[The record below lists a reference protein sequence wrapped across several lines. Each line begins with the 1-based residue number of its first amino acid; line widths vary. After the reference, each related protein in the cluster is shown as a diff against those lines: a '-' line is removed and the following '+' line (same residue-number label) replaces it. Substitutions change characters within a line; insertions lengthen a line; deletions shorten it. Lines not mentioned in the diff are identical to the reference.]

1 VEYNIDMEEEI
12 GVASRPSRQSKGWL
26 VIFADMVA
34 LVLTFFVL
42 LFSMSSVK
50 VDKWKNAID
59 ALSQSLNPTRIEVV
73 ATPTARHNIAS
84 VFLKRAINLDY
95 LTSVLE
101 ETVSADA
108 ALAETKIV
116 RMEDF
121 MIVMLPGDLLFAPG
135 RAVLSDKA
143 HQALF
148 SLGGV
153 LRNVDNE
160 VMVNGHSDPVRPA
173 SGKKNTNWDLSLS
186 RAVVV
191 ANALRQAGYTQEI
204 VASGYADARYRE
216 LPDLPERERRVLGR
230 RVDILIMPTVAG
242 DR

>member
-1 VEYNIDMEEEI
+1 MRLRRPLPAVQGDTLHIVGVGDNRI
-12 GVASRPSRQSKGWL
+12 GK
-26 VIFADMVA
+26 
-34 LVLTFFVL
+34 
-42 LFSMSSVK
+42 
-50 VDKWKNAID
+50 
-59 ALSQSLNPTRIEVV
+59 
-73 ATPTARHNIAS
+73 
-84 VFLKRAINLDY
+84 
-95 LTSVLE
+95 

-108 ALAETKIV
+108 ALAETKVV

-143 HQALF
+143 RQTLF

-153 LRNVDNE
+153 LRNIDNE
-160 VMVNGHSDPVRPA
+160 VVVNGHSDSIRPM
-173 SGKKNTNWDLSLS
+173 GGEYDTNWDLSLS
-186 RAVVV
+186 RAAVV

-204 VASGYADARYRE
+204 VASGFADTRYAE
-216 LPDLPERERRVLGR
+216 LPDLPEAERAALGR

>member
-1 VEYNIDMEEEI
+1 MDMEDEI
-12 GVASRPSRQSKGWL
+12 GVASQAPQQSKAWL
-26 VIFADMVA
+26 VIFTDMVS
-34 LVLTFFVL
+34 LVLAFFVL

-50 VDKWKNAID
+50 VDEWKNMID

-84 VFLKRAINLDY
+84 IFLKRAINLDY

-143 HQALF
+143 RQALF

-160 VMVNGHSDPVRPA
+160 VMVNGYSDPVRPA
-173 SGKKNTNWDLSLS
+173 SGEHDTNWDLSLS
-186 RAVVV
+186 RAAAV
-191 ANALRQAGYTQEI
+191 ANALRRAGYTEEI
-204 VASGYADARYRE
+204 VASGYADTRYAE
-216 LPDLPERERRVLGR
+216 LPDLPEAERRSLGR
-230 RVDILIMPTVAG
+230 RVDILIMPTVGG

>member
-1 VEYNIDMEEEI
+1 MDMEDES
-12 GVASRPSRQSKGWL
+12 GGASQTPEQSKAWL
-26 VIFADMVA
+26 VTFTDMVS

-50 VDKWKNAID
+50 VDKWEKIID
-59 ALSQSLNPTRIEVV
+59 TLSQSLNPARVEVR
-73 ATPTARHNIAS
+73 ARPTARHNIAS

-101 ETVSADA
+101 ETVGADA
-108 ALAETKIV
+108 ALAETNIV

-121 MIVMLPGDLLFAPG
+121 MIVMFPGDLLFAPG
-135 RAVLSDKA
+135 RAILSDKGR
-143 HQALF
+143 QALF

-160 VMVNGHSDPVRPA
+160 VMVNGHSDPARPA
-173 SGKKNTNWDLSLS
+173 SGEYNTGWDLSLS

-204 VASGYADARYRE
+204 VASGYADARHAE
-216 LPDLPERERRVLGR
+216 LPNLPEAVRRTLGR

-242 DR
+242 DQ

>member
-1 VEYNIDMEEEI
+1 MDMENET
-12 GVASRPSRQSKGWL
+12 GVPSQAPQQSKAWL
-26 VIFADMVA
+26 VTFTDMVS

-50 VDKWKNAID
+50 IDDWENMID
-59 ALSQSLNPTRIEVV
+59 ALSQSLNPTKVEVV

-101 ETVSADA
+101 ETVGADV

-135 RAVLSDKA
+135 RAVLTNEA
-143 HQALF
+143 RQALF

-173 SGKKNTNWDLSLS
+173 SGEFDTNWDLSLS

-191 ANALRQAGYTQEI
+191 ANALRRAGYNQDI
-204 VASGYADARYRE
+204 VASGYADARYAE
-216 LPDLPERERRVLGR
+216 LPDLPEAVRRSLGR